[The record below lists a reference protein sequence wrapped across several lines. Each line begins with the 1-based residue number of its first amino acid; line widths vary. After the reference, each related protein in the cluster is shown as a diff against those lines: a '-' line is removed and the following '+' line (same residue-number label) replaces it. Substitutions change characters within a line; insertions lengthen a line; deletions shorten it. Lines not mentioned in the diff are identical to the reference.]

1 MKRTDQDQKERLTP
15 LGWYPWYPR
24 DFYSSLTV
32 RSMSFTARSIYRE
45 LLDLQWENGCLTDVK
60 RLLSI
65 MQITAEQYSEFAPFM
80 EELFPGGV
88 NPKLHLLREKALA
101 EQEMKR
107 IAGRKSAEARRLNEP
122 KAKVKEPAP
131 QQEVNSSSAGAE
143 QVLNISSTKHKH
155 KHKQSN
161 SFILKEYIDNL
172 SYSEEIKSLL
182 LSFVEHRESMKKPLS
197 LEALKLNLK
206 KVNSC
211 SEAELRESIEE
222 SLSLGWQGLFPP
234 RYKKRALPQES
245 NIQKV
250 NRLMENMGN
259 D

>member
-1 MKRTDQDQKERLTP
+1 MKGTDQEQKERLTP

-80 EELFPGGV
+80 DELFPQGV

-122 KAKVKEPAP
+122 KSKVKESAP
-131 QQEVNSSSAGAE
+131 QQEVNNSSAGAE

-161 SFILKEYIDNL
+161 SFILKEYIEEL
-172 SYSEEIKSLL
+172 SYSDEIKSLL
-182 LSFVEHRESMKKPLS
+182 ISFVEHRNSMKKPLS

-206 KVNSC
+206 KVSSC

-250 NRLMENMGN
+250 NRLMEGIGN